1 MEGKP
6 VLFFS
11 LIKYYL
17 VSCDLHCIFKGRFQD
32 IINMAHITTM
42 GGVWGKNSD
51 MWNGLGYLLHI
62 INYNTQGSFT
72 TKP

>member
-1 MEGKP
+1 MW
-6 VLFFS
+6 LT
-11 LIKYYL
+11 LYL
-17 VSCDLHCIFKGRFQD
+17 QGRFQD
-32 IINMAHITTM
+32 IINMAHISTM
-42 GGVWGKNSD
+42 GGVCGKNSD